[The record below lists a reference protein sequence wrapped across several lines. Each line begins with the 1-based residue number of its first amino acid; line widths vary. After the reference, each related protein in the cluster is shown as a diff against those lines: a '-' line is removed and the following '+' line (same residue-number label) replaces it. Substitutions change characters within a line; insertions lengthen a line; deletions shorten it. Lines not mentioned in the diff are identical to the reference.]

1 VLSGTGLCDDLI
13 TRLEESYRLWYVVLC
28 DIENLKNED
37 GMTRV
42 GSQNHKKMFLR
53 KSKITFE
60 YLSNEVAIEAIQTK
74 MVWRSFV
81 LVPKY
86 PCYF

>member
-1 VLSGTGLCDDLI
+1 LSGTGLCDDLI

-42 GSQNHKKMFLR
+42 GSQNHKKCSYVNV
-53 KSKITFE
+53 KSHLNTFRMKWP
-60 YLSNEVAIEAIQTK
+60 LKQSKLKWFGV
-74 MVWRSFV
+74 V
-81 LVPKY
+81 L
-86 PCYF
+86 C